1 MPGKINK
8 KTIKQE
14 EKMRKFWIVLLSLTL
29 IVAFTMP
36 VFAADVKFSGSY
48 YVQGVYDNNRS
59 LRDAKDLP
67 GTGAN
72 GGSTAFIA
80 QRLRVATDFKVAEGL
95 TLVTRFDAL
104 EKKWGDHTWT
114 GTASGNYDTVNR
126 PSSGNS
132 LSRVQENI
140 EFERAYV
147 DFTTGIGRFLIGYQN
162 FIAFGTTLLD
172 THVARPGIKYMLP
185 LGNTTLVLAMEQIKE
200 GTSTPTVSPTN
211 QGTVTDGDKTAYDI
225 AVVQKFQGGDAG
237 VLVQYLAG
245 KDARAA
251 SSYQTKAYIIDP
263 YVKATFGPVFVEAEA
278 YYGGGYL
285 QKFESGVG
293 DVKISTYGA
302 YVHALGN
309 FGPAYVGGKFML
321 MKGDKPDTLD
331 KKEGGLASTLSMGQ
345 IASPCLILW
354 NDETSTWMNGL
365 PGGVANFPDN
375 VWLYGLYG
383 GIKPM
388 PKLDVSLGAF
398 YATAD
403 QQPAGYSSKKY
414 GTEVDLIAKFKIY
427 DNLEYMF
434 GAGYL
439 FAGDYFKTTTPNVDV
454 KNDYMIT
461 HKLTLTF

>member
-1 MPGKINK
+1 
-8 KTIKQE
+8 
-14 EKMRKFWIVLLSLTL
+14 MRKFWIVLLSLTL

-80 QRLRVATDFKVAEGL
+80 QRLRVQTEFKVAEGL
-95 TLVTRFDAL
+95 VLVTRFDAL
-104 EKKWGDHTWT
+104 EKKWGDQTWT

-126 PSSGNS
+126 PANGGTTAGSTA
-132 LSRVQENI
+132 RVQENI
-140 EFERAYV
+140 EFERAYI
-147 DFTTGIGRFLIGYQN
+147 DFTTGIGRFLVGYQN
-162 FIAFGTTLLD
+162 AIAFGTTLLD
-172 THVARPGIKYMLP
+172 THVARPVIKWMLP
-185 LGNTTLVLAMEQIKE
+185 IGDTTLVLAMEQLKE
-200 GTSTPTVSPTN
+200 GTSTMTVTPTN
-211 QGTVTDGDKTAYDI
+211 QGIVTDGDKTAYDI
-225 AVVQKFQGGDAG
+225 AVVQKFKGGDAG
-237 VLVQYLAG
+237 ILVQYLAG
-245 KDARAA
+245 KDTRAA
-251 SSYQTKAYIIDP
+251 SGYQTKAYIIDP

-285 QKFESGVG
+285 AKYDSGTAG
-293 DVKISTYGA
+293 TDVKISTWGA
-302 YVHALGN
+302 YVHALGT
-309 FGPAYVGGKFML
+309 FGPAYVGAKFM
-321 MKGDKPDTLD
+321 MMEGDKPDTLD
-331 KKEGGLASTLSMGQ
+331 KKEGNLASSLSMGQ

-375 VWLYGLYG
+375 MWLYGLYG

-388 PKLDVSLGAF
+388 PKIDVQLGA
-398 YATAD
+398 YYVTAD

-414 GTEVDLIAKFKIY
+414 GTEVDFIAKYKIY

-434 GAGYL
+434 GVGYL
-439 FAGDYFKTTTPNVDV
+439 FAGDYFKTTNSKADV
-454 KNDYMIT
+454 QNDYMIT